1 MVKYICRS
9 IFFDTVLFVILKALV
24 IVLYNVGDK
33 VLYPMHGAGI
43 IEKIESQDILGNVK
57 DYYVL
62 KMPMDGMK
70 VKIPV
75 DNADVIG
82 VRTVIDTKE
91 ADAVFEFIEKYQGE
105 FNSNWNKRYR
115 ENIAHIKSGDVYEVA
130 GVVKMLMCRDKEKT
144 LSSGERKMLVSAKQ
158 ILISEIMLSK
168 NVSSDN
174 VENKLEKII
183 DRAVG
188 K

>member
-1 MVKYICRS
+1 M
-9 IFFDTVLFVILKALV
+9 
-24 IVLYNVGDK
+24 YNIGDK

-43 IEKIESQDILGNVK
+43 IEKIETQEILGQQK
-57 DYYVL
+57 EYYVL
-62 KMPMDGMK
+62 KMPMDGMM

-75 DNADVIG
+75 DNADAIG
-82 VRTVIDTKE
+82 VRSIVNTDE
-91 ADAVFEFIEKYQGE
+91 ADAVLEFIKGYEGE

-115 ENIAHIKSGDVYEVA
+115 ENIAHIKSGDIYEVA
-130 GVVKMLMCRDKEKT
+130 GVVKMLMCRDKERS

-158 ILISEIMLSK
+158 ILISEIMLSRDISAK
-168 NVSSDN
+168 K
-174 VENKLEKII
+174 VEGELEEII